1 MLLLIHLSCKYFLPL
16 PPKIIFTSFNIV
28 IQLIMQHKVQ
38 LSVGSQNKILSKE
51 QKKFN
56 DLLDKI
62 KKIKQDIVAMRG
74 INADFHK
81 KAAAVIAPAQKLYL
95 DANQK
100 MVLSLENAISI
111 HKLAKKPYKKFCS
124 IMQVELESV
133 LSQADAGDM
142 TVFKDLYQKY
152 AKMSYE
158 DRQKQMITEVNEMT
172 GGMFESMFG
181 FDLTDFADNMND
193 PEKMKAFMA
202 EKMREQHEAQHAQQQ
217 ARAEKQAEK
226 PKTPAQLKKEAAEKE
241 MSKTTKQIYM
251 DLVKNF
257 HPDQEQ
263 DEKEILRKTA
273 IMQEVVAAYQEDN
286 FIKLLELQMTLLE
299 NRENSFSRLDDKQLK
314 HFTKVLQDQ
323 LRTLRDEY
331 QHVSPNPSNNPYYEL
346 FAEQEW
352 VRKMKLERAVS
363 DLGQQTTLFLNTI
376 DFIQT
381 FDGFKQFIK
390 EFDLP
395 KEELDGMNLL
405 DLLMK

>member
-1 MLLLIHLSCKYFLPL
+1 
-16 PPKIIFTSFNIV
+16 
-28 IQLIMQHKVQ
+28 MQHKIQ

-62 KKIKQDIVAMRG
+62 KKIKRDIVAMRG

-81 KAAAVIAPAQKLYL
+81 KADAVIAPAQKLYL

-100 MVLSLENAISI
+100 MVLSLENAIAI
-111 HKLAKKPYKKFCS
+111 HKLPKRPYKKFCS
-124 IMQVELESV
+124 IMQLELESI
-133 LSQADAGDM
+133 LSQADAGDV
-142 TVFKDLYQKY
+142 TIFKDLYQKY

-158 DRQKQMITEVNEMT
+158 DRQKQMISEVNDMT

-181 FDLTDFADNMND
+181 FDLNDLADNMND
-193 PEKMKAFMA
+193 PEKMQAFMA
-202 EKMREQHEAQHAQQQ
+202 EKMREQHEAAHAQQQ
-217 ARAEKQAEK
+217 ARAEKQAAK
-226 PKTPAQLKKEAAEKE
+226 PKTAAQLKKEAAEKE

-263 DEKEILRKTA
+263 DEKEIARKTA

-286 FIKLLELQMTLLE
+286 FIKLLELQMSLLE

-314 HFTKVLQDQ
+314 HFTKVLQEQ

-331 QHVSPNPSNNPYYEL
+331 ERVSPNPANNPYYEL

-363 DLGQQTTLFLNTI
+363 DLGEQTTLFLNTI
-376 DFIQT
+376 DIIQT
-381 FDGFKQFIK
+381 FDGFKQFVR
-390 EFDLP
+390 EFELP
-395 KEELDGMNLL
+395 KDEMEGMNLL
-405 DLLMK
+405 DFLI